1 MTTIKGLGGLTSPII
16 EANWRKV
23 QQLIKDSDMPNPTV
37 TPATDASATVPKAPK
52 NVCTIHVMFPVE
64 EITDAVSVAQAI
76 QAATKNIPDAI
87 HDFRVSDSRIAPRR
101 MNPNG

>member
-1 MTTIKGLGGLTSPII
+1 VTTIKGLGGLTSPII

-23 QQLIKDSDMPNPTV
+23 QQLIKDSDMPDTTV
-37 TPATDASATVPKAPK
+37 KPIPDASATVPKAPK

-76 QAATKNIPDAI
+76 QEATKDIPDAI

-101 MNPNG
+101 MNTNG